1 MSSKEGTG
9 SNEKSGSSEKTEK
22 EITAKGPKARS
33 PMSSFGQVVPMC
45 SDDEW
50 LAAEAAKPSSQLNL
64 AKTKGKVTV
73 FATPSSQRH
82 MKRKALNQSHS
93 AILGKLVSNLVG
105 QLLESKEGTEVEVH
119 VKIGGHT
126 HNLIKKTFPDAPLPN
141 SGNNTPLPS
150 TPAKSSKSTTGS
162 REVV

>member
-1 MSSKEGTG
+1 MSSKENTG
-9 SNEKSGSSEKTEK
+9 SNEKTDSKKKTEK
-22 EITAKGPKARS
+22 ETTAKGPRS

-73 FATPSSQRH
+73 FATPSSQRQ
-82 MKRKALNQSHS
+82 MKRKALNQSHAS
-93 AILGKLVSNLVG
+93 ILGKLVANLVG
-105 QLLESKEGTEVEVH
+105 QLLESKEGTEVEIH

-126 HNLIKKTFPDAPLPN
+126 HNLIKKTYPDAPLPKC
-141 SGNNTPLPS
+141 GTNTPLPS
-150 TPAKSSKSTTGS
+150 TPVKSSKSTTAS
-162 REVV
+162 RETA